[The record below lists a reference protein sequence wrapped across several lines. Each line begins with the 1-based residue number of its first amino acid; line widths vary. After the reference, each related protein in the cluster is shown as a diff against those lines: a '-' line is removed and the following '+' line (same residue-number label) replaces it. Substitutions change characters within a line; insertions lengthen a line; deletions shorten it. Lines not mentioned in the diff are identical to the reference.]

1 MKKNKKEIFLK
12 LKKIRK
18 DFIIRKIFLDLCL
31 FLIILFK
38 LIIK

>member
-18 DFIIRKIFLDLCL
+18 DFIINIRDINIYYEKYF
-31 FLIILFK
+31 
-38 LIIK
+38 